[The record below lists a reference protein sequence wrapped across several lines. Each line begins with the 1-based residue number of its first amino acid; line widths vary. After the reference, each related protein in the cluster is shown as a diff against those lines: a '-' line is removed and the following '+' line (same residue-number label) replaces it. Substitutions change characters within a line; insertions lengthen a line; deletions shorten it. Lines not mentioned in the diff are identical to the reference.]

1 MMRKTRGSRV
11 EARDNTPTPCDMHK
25 IPRFA
30 LLLVT
35 LLAACKAQ
43 DASPAADSVSS
54 SGSAGSLAADLLK
67 DLSTVETKL
76 VDLAGAIPE
85 SKYNW
90 HPDSARSVRRVL
102 LHVAADN
109 YVMPAM
115 LGYTPDPATGLTSDY
130 NTGAAFEAREI
141 PKDSVIAE
149 LKKSFAFVK
158 QSLQSATPASMAG
171 PVTMFGQ
178 PFTGQSAWILA
189 VTHLHEHLGQM
200 IAYARTNGVKPPWS

>member
-1 MMRKTRGSRV
+1 M
-11 EARDNTPTPCDMHK
+11 
-25 IPRFA
+25 
-30 LLLVT
+30 LV
-35 LLAACKAQ
+35 AGCKAQ
-43 DASPAADSVSS
+43 NAAPPADSVSA
-54 SGSAGSLAADLLK
+54 SGSAGSVAADLLK
-67 DLSTVETKL
+67 DLETVETKL

-85 SKYNW
+85 NKYNW
-90 HPDSARSVRRVL
+90 QPDSARSVKRVL

-115 LGYTPDPATGLTSDY
+115 LGFTPDPSTGLTSDY
-130 NTGAAFEAREI
+130 NTGVAFEGRNI

-158 QSLQSATPASMAG
+158 QSLQSATPASMSG
-171 PVTMFGQ
+171 QVTMFGQ

>member
-1 MMRKTRGSRV
+1 M
-11 EARDNTPTPCDMHK
+11 
-25 IPRFA
+25 
-30 LLLVT
+30 

-43 DASPAADSVSS
+43 DASPPADSSAAA
-54 SGSAGSLAADLLK
+54 GDGAGSLAADLLK
-67 DLSTVETKL
+67 DLEGVETKL

-85 SKYNW
+85 NKYNW
-90 HPDSARSVRRVL
+90 QPDSARSVRRVL

-109 YVMPAM
+109 YVLPAM
-115 LGYTPDPATGLTSDY
+115 LGITPDPSTGITSDY
-130 NTGAAFEAREI
+130 QTGVTFEMRNL

-158 QSLQSATPASMAG
+158 QSLQGATASSMTA

-178 PFTGQSAWILA
+178 PFTGQSAWILT

-200 IAYARTNGVKPPWS
+200 IAYARTNGIKPPWS

>member
-1 MMRKTRGSRV
+1 MPRISRLSV
-11 EARDNTPTPCDMHK
+11 SL
-25 IPRFA
+25 I
-30 LLLVT
+30 V

-43 DASPAADSVSS
+43 NAAPPADSTTSS
-54 SGSAGSLAADLLK
+54 TGGGSVTADMLADVG
-67 DLSTVETKL
+67 TVETKL

-90 HPDSARSVRRVL
+90 KPDSARSVRQVL

-109 YVMPAM
+109 YVLPAM
-115 LGYTPDPATGLTSDY
+115 LGFTPDPSTGITSDY
-130 NTGAAFEAREI
+130 ATGAAFEARNI

-149 LKKSFAFVK
+149 LKKSFAFLK
-158 QSLQSATPASMAG
+158 QSLGNVSPSSLST

-178 PFTGQSAWILA
+178 PFTGQSGWILT